1 MARPRSEHPTELEL
15 AILKVLWPEKMP
27 QSVQDVREALA
38 SAQTR
43 RELTYSSVITVLN
56 IMVRKKYL
64 KRAKRSRAFFY
75 EPIVTERQIHRGMLG
90 DLVGRVFDGRAS
102 AVILELLD
110 TSDIDVDELKRIRRL
125 INRKTRENSG

>member
-1 MARPRSEHPTELEL
+1 MARPRSEYPTELEL
-15 AILKVLWPEKMP
+15 AILKVLWAEETQ

-38 SAQTR
+38 SGQAR

-64 KRAKRSRAFFY
+64 KRTKRSRAFFY
-75 EPIVTERQIHRGMLG
+75 EPTVTEKQIHRGMLS
-90 DLVGRVFDGRAS
+90 DLVQRVFDGQAS
-102 AVILELLD
+102 NVILELLD
-110 TSDIDVDELKRIRRL
+110 TSDIDADELKRIRRL